1 MTQLARES
9 LRRQAWPTSGEVVT
23 GFQSDSSRTDSPVRV
38 LHAQPRSPVSARQK
52 VNVAR
57 TMASE
62 RARGCCCACFV
73 FALQWKPLIIVG
85 RYRRA
90 FSRAWTSL
98 PLPPFR
104 LHLRR
109 RVHARLRAPVTSRPS
124 KWPPPWF
131 KNLLAKDNEPTPSV
145 FVIEAWIGKRWR
157 LIARSDYEAAA
168 FRLFNQA
175 SYACPVE
182 TLLRLRRGSEVLIK
196 MPADGR
202 GNVRE

>member
-1 MTQLARES
+1 LFHSEPGIDRCLLA
-9 LRRQAWPTSGEVVT
+9 
-23 GFQSDSSRTDSPVRV
+23 
-38 LHAQPRSPVSARQK
+38 SATIRL
-52 VNVAR
+52 
-57 TMASE
+57 AST
-62 RARGCCCACFV
+62 AN
-73 FALQWKPLIIVG
+73 
-85 RYRRA
+85 
-90 FSRAWTSL
+90 
-98 PLPPFR
+98 
-104 LHLRR
+104 HLRR